1 MPTDLTSKSRNHRQP
16 EAFPHIPASWRLCAE
31 YKLLIFSFQQWLET
45 WPAPEKLELLFFFC
59 CSTIV
64 ESVLKKSTT
73 LLFVTDFI
81 IVELYPFN
89 FAISK
94 KHQKCGKKSKYIF
107 FTSDYSVHIIW
118 YVVPFFKTLMVVEE
132 KANAAVV
139 SKITTAIP

>member
-1 MPTDLTSKSRNHRQP
+1 MPNPKFRHGACGAHYRCRHMPTDLTSKSRNHRQP

-81 IVELYPFN
+81 IAELYPFD

-94 KHQKCGKKSKYIF
+94 KTSKNVNAF
-107 FTSDYSVHIIW
+107 FY
-118 YVVPFFKTLMVVEE
+118 LRL
-132 KANAAVV
+132 
-139 SKITTAIP
+139 